1 MNTEHKSNT
10 PTEIRDLWQ
19 TPKAL
24 FDYYDKR
31 FSFNLDMAASREN
44 TLCQQFVDE
53 HLDALSMDTI
63 RNYICEDTGNL
74 SDLHDTPAAIWCNPP
89 YSDIMPWVSQ
99 CVNISN
105 DFRVPVVMLIP
116 ADTSVKWFKA
126 AFKNCSE
133 CHFIS
138 GRISF
143 INAET
148 QKPVSGNNK
157 GSVVFVFDPNSP
169 FKSQVCLLERDEI
182 MGK

>member
-31 FSFNLDMAASREN
+31 FGFEWDLAASKTN
-44 TLCQQFVDE
+44 HLCDWYC
-53 HLDALSMDTI
+53 S
-63 RNYICEDTGNL
+63 EDDSAFEQSNSGF
-74 SDLHDTPAAIWCNPP
+74 DGAVFCNPP
-89 YSDIMPWVSQ
+89 YSETAKWVDL
-99 CVNISN
+99 CVNISQQS
-105 DFRVPVVMLIP
+105 RVPVVMLIP

>member
-1 MNTEHKSNT
+1 MTKGYHDSNT

-19 TPKAL
+19 TPQSL
-24 FDYYDKR
+24 FDYYDRR
-31 FSFNLDMAASREN
+31 FGFTIDLAASEEN
-44 TLCQQFVDE
+44 AMCSTFISEEQ
-53 HLDALSMDTI
+53 DALSRDVVDQVI
-63 RNYICEDTGNL
+63 YNFNN
-74 SDLHDTPAAIWCNPP
+74 HDYENRGTAIWCNPP
-89 YSDIMPWVSQ
+89 YSDIMPWVSL
-99 CVNISN
+99 CVNLAN
-105 DFRVPVVMLIP
+105 DHRTPVVMLIP
-116 ADTSVKWFKA
+116 SDTSVKWFKA
-126 AFKNCSE
+126 AFNNCSE

>member
-1 MNTEHKSNT
+1 MTKGYHDSKT
-10 PTEIRDLWQ
+10 VTEIRDLWQ
-19 TPKAL
+19 TPQAL

-31 FSFNLDMAASREN
+31 FSFEFDVAASYANSLCEN
-44 TLCQQFVDE
+44 YYGIE
-53 HLDALSMDTI
+53 HDS
-63 RNYICEDTGNL
+63 L
-74 SDLHDTPAAIWCNPP
+74 SDGCSWDGPNWCNPP
-89 YSDIMPWVSQ
+89 YSDIKPWVDKAVEQ
-99 CVNISN
+99 MRYGNLT
-105 DFRVPVVMLIP
+105 VMLIP

-126 AFKNCSE
+126 AFENCSE

-182 MGK
+182 MGKR

>member
-31 FSFNLDMAASREN
+31 FGFTVDMAASKEN
-44 TLCQQFVDE
+44 KLCEWFFSEDN
-53 HLDALSMDTI
+53 DALNKENISDTV
-63 RNYICEDTGNL
+63 NYLYGEEVKP
-74 SDLHDTPAAIWCNPP
+74 SFWCNPP
-89 YSDIMPWVSQ
+89 YSDIMPWVNQ
-99 CVNISN
+99 CINISN
-105 DFRVPVVMLIP
+105 NHKVPVVMLIP

-126 AFKNCSE
+126 AFNNCSE

-157 GSVVFVFDPNSP
+157 GSVVFIFDPKSP